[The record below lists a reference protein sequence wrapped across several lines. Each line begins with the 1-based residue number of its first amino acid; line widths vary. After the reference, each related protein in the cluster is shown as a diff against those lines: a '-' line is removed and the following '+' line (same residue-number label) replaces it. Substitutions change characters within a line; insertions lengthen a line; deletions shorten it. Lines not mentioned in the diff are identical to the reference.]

1 MKQKTF
7 WILLI
12 SVIIFI
18 GLLLLFEFNY
28 VESIDILGKNIK
40 NIFTHSSFETIFLII
55 TNIMSVTGIIII
67 LGITIYLLR
76 KQNTKRDIMIYIS
89 SILVCLIVTN
99 LIKIIVRRTRP
110 LDMLIDATGFSFPS
124 SHSSISM
131 VVYGF
136 IIIFLKKYYQGT
148 RKKIY
153 ISLCVLLILLT
164 GFSRIYFNVHY
175 ITDVIA
181 GFSLGL
187 VVLSISYLIIK
198 KLDKK
203 ELSNRK
209 IS

>member
-89 SILVCLIVTN
+89 SILICLIITN

-110 LDMLIDATGFSFPS
+110 LDMLIDVTGFSFPS

-136 IIIFLKKYYQGT
+136 IIIFLKKYYNGT
-148 RKKIY
+148 KKKIY
-153 ISLCVLLILLT
+153 ISLCILLILLT

-187 VVLSISYLIIK
+187 IILSISYLIIK

-203 ELSNRK
+203 S
-209 IS
+209 